1 MSTPTRRSLT
11 TRSSRKRAW
20 RTSSRRRTSPTSTS
34 VGLPL
39 TSVLV
44 SMARACLTFDL
55 VPLSGQHLQ
64 RSMGSSKVS
73 EPSWCKM
80 LVAASRFLTK
90 DFTPVAKSSHCC
102 LLVQEDDINK
112 AFEKIREQ
120 HGVVVNSKEEILE
133 IKMKPM
139 ILIQELLR

>member
-1 MSTPTRRSLT
+1 
-11 TRSSRKRAW
+11 
-20 RTSSRRRTSPTSTS
+20 
-34 VGLPL
+34 
-39 TSVLV
+39 
-44 SMARACLTFDL
+44 MARACLTFDL

-80 LVAASRFLTK
+80 LVAASRFATK
-90 DFTPVAKSSHCC
+90 DFTPVAKSSHC

-120 HGVVVNSKEEILE
+120 HGVVVNSKEVISE
-133 IKMKPM
+133 IKMKPSV
-139 ILIQELLR
+139 LIQELLR

>member
-1 MSTPTRRSLT
+1 
-11 TRSSRKRAW
+11 
-20 RTSSRRRTSPTSTS
+20 
-34 VGLPL
+34 
-39 TSVLV
+39 
-44 SMARACLTFDL
+44 MARACLTFDL

-73 EPSWCKM
+73 GPSWCKM
-80 LVAASRFLTK
+80 LVAASRFSTK
-90 DFTPVAKSSHCC
+90 DFTPVAKFSQHC

-120 HGVVVNSKEEILE
+120 HGVVVNSKEVICEM
-133 IKMKPM
+133 KMEPL